1 MNGVTKMVLLN
12 EEKKSKS
19 FVKNIFSVQN
29 IYENNQKSKVFTI
42 LGLKIKKQIPTMIG
56 NLYQKLY
63 AGNATYND
71 EKELLKELYKKHT
84 GETLNIDNPQTFRE
98 KIQWLKLNWRDPK
111 LTLCAD
117 KYKVREYIKDLI
129 GEKYLT
135 PLIGVY
141 DKVEDIDFNSLPDK
155 FVIKVN
161 WGSGQN
167 IIVTDKSKLD
177 IQSVKDKLKKWINPK
192 SNHYFIGL
200 EWCYKNVEPKII
212 IEEYLE
218 SLSKSALDYKFMCFN
233 SKPHYCWVSN
243 KYLDTQERSFYDMQ
257 WNMQDI
263 ELVEAHKIKATQPI
277 AKPDNLDEMI
287 EIVNKLC
294 QGFVH
299 VRVDLYKLDD
309 GTIKFGELTFMTSS
323 GYSPWAPDG
332 VDKMLGD
339 LIDIEQIKK
348 EGK

>member
-1 MNGVTKMVLLN
+1 MTKLLD
-12 EEKKSKS
+12 
-19 FVKNIFSVQN
+19 NIFSVKN
-29 IYENNQKSKVFTI
+29 EYSNKKKHKIFTI
-42 LGLKIKKQIPTMIG
+42 LGIKLKFKITSKTD
-56 NLYQKLY
+56 KLY
-63 AGNATYND
+63 EKIYAGIATYD
-71 EKELLKELYKKHT
+71 EEKELLKILYKRYT

-98 KIQWLKLNWRDPK
+98 KIQWLKLNYREPK

-117 KYKVREYIKDLI
+117 KYKVREYIKNLI

-141 DKVEDIDFNSLPDK
+141 DSVEDIDFDSLPDR
-155 FVIKVN
+155 FVAKVN

-167 IIVTDKSKLD
+167 IIVTDKSKAD
-177 IQSVKDKLKKWINPK
+177 INDIKQKLSYWIKPH
-192 SNHYFIGL
+192 SNHYFGGL
-200 EWCYKNVEPKII
+200 EWCYKNIEPKII

-218 SLSKSALDYKFMCFN
+218 SLSKSALDYKFMCFD
-233 SKPHYCWVSN
+233 SKPYYCWVSN
-243 KYLDTQERSFYDMQ
+243 KYLDTQERSFYDLD

-263 ELVEAHKIKATQPI
+263 ELVEPPKIKAKIPV
-277 AKPDNLDEMI
+277 PRPENLDEMI

-294 QGFVH
+294 QGFAH

-323 GYSPWAPDG
+323 GYSPWAPEG

-339 LIDIEQIKK
+339 LINIEQIKK
-348 EGK
+348 EVV